1 LHESA
6 RDTSNATARPGWIG
20 LALVVALIYL
30 VVGVGSAALAASAPS
45 ERMRFVWRWGAFI
58 VSGVVFVAHI
68 ALEIVRR
75 WNGARA
81 IAWRAAVAA
90 ALGGFGLAI
99 SANVHDL
106 AAATGY
112 RPKMLLALVA
122 WPLLTGV
129 PAFLAALVLAALLG
143 MGRKRS

>member
-1 LHESA
+1 LDESA
-6 RDTSNATARPGWIG
+6 RDISNTSAWPRWIATA
-20 LALVVALIYL
+20 LAVALIYF

-45 ERMRFVWRWGAFI
+45 ERMQFVWRWGAFI
-58 VSGVVFVAHI
+58 VSGIVFVAHI

-106 AAATGY
+106 GAATGY

-122 WPLLTGV
+122 WPLLIGV

>member
-1 LHESA
+1 LDETA
-6 RDTSNATARPGWIG
+6 RDNDSLSQKW
-20 LALVVALIYL
+20 LALAFVVALIYL
-30 VVGVGSAALAASAPS
+30 VVGVGSGALAASAPS

-58 VSGVVFVAHI
+58 VSGLVFVAHI
-68 ALEIVRR
+68 AIEIVRR

-90 ALGGFGLAI
+90 ALGGFGLALA
-99 SANVHDL
+99 ANVHDL
-106 AAATGY
+106 GAATGY

-143 MGRKRS
+143 MGRRRG